1 MADSPWLVLRSQPY
15 RGLESSG
22 GGAAIRPTVAGM
34 DLEAAL
40 SLITGRR
47 TNLRIDPE
55 RAVPESLIATLCE
68 AAVWA
73 PNHKL
78 TEPWRFAAITGDAR
92 KNLGEL
98 AARVLVDGGVT
109 DPARLEKTTVKYL
122 RAPMMLVVACAPDP
136 DPVRHAEDLAAVA
149 AGIQNL
155 LLAATSAGLASYW
168 GTGLTARSAAAV
180 EFCRFEAGSEIV
192 AMVYLGWP
200 KGDAPP
206 TDRHPPVVNWVQD

>member
-1 MADSPWLVLRSQPY
+1 MPV
-15 RGLESSG
+15 
-22 GGAAIRPTVAGM
+22 M

-40 SLITGRR
+40 SLIKGRR
-47 TNLRIDPE
+47 TNLRMDPD

-78 TEPWRFAAITGDAR
+78 TEPWRFAAITGVAR
-92 KNLGEL
+92 KELGEL
-98 AARVLVDGGVT
+98 AARLLVAGGAA
-109 DPARLEKTTVKYL
+109 DPARLEKGKAKYL
-122 RAPMMLVVACAPDP
+122 RAPVVLVVACAPDP

-155 LLAATSAGLASYW
+155 LLAATSSGLASYW
-168 GTGLTARSAAAV
+168 ATGLTAGAPEIV
-180 EFCRFEAGSEIV
+180 QLCGFEPGSEIV

-200 KGDAPP
+200 TAEAPA
-206 TDRHPPVVNWVQD
+206 TDRHPPVLNWVRD